1 MHQGRIALKPLF
13 DHFGKL
19 APYYEYFIRSKN
31 TENLKTLLDLP
42 HNALL
47 LDAGGGTGR
56 ISQAFI
62 DDSIRVVIGDESYKM
77 LQEAQRKD
85 GLQPICTY
93 TEVLPFKDELF
104 DGILM
109 VDALHHVA
117 DPGRSTSE
125 LWRVLKPGGRI
136 VIEEPNIDRFGVK
149 LLALAEKLALM
160 RSHFLAPD
168 EIADLFGAFSARCRI
183 VVDGALAW
191 IIIDKEKH

>member
-1 MHQGRIALKPLF
+1 MKPLF

-62 DDSIRVVIGDESYKM
+62 DDSIRVVIADESYKM

-85 GLQPICTY
+85 GLQPIRTY
-93 TEVLPFKDELF
+93 TEGLPFKDEQF

-117 DPGRSTSE
+117 DPRRSTSE

-136 VIEEPNIDRFGVK
+136 VIEEPNINLFGVK

-160 RSHFLAPD
+160 RSHFISPQK
-168 EIADLFGAFSARCRI
+168 IVSLFHSFPAYCR
-183 VVDGALAW
+183 VKEEDALAW
-191 IIIDKEKH
+191 IIIDK